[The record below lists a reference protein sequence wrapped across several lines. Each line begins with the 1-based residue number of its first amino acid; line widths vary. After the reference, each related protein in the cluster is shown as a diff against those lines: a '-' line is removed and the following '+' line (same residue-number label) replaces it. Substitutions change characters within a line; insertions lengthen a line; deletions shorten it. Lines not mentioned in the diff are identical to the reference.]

1 MTQTVLVTGGT
12 SGIGAGVADVLNIAG
27 YQVIAA
33 TVSQEEI
40 DQYEGAP
47 EIETCL
53 MDVTDSASVEG
64 VFKKLHNLS
73 GLVNCAGILVREKE
87 YDIDVFNEVGN
98 LFSNCI
104 AQSVFPIISIVLF
117 SSSLCHSNSIGS
129 IDSLNSL
136 MMYLSVISKSM

>member
-53 MDVTDSASVEG
+53 MG
-64 VFKKLHNLS
+64 RHRQCF
-73 GLVNCAGILVREKE
+73 C
-87 YDIDVFNEVGN
+87 
-98 LFSNCI
+98 
-104 AQSVFPIISIVLF
+104 
-117 SSSLCHSNSIGS
+117 
-129 IDSLNSL
+129 
-136 MMYLSVISKSM
+136 